1 MEEGAGDILPRTRL
15 LDVLGLDAVGRSRQ
29 LPLKL
34 AELLVRVG
42 ARVRVKAIGL
52 GFGMGLGPGLGLGLG
67 TRVRVRVKVRD
78 AFLGEAVGHIL
89 PELGV
94 HAPQAG

>member
-1 MEEGAGDILPRTRL
+1 MKEGAGDILPRTRL

-67 TRVRVRVKVRD
+67 LGTRVKVSD
-78 AFLGEAVGHIL
+78 AFLGEAVSHIL

>member
-1 MEEGAGDILPRTRL
+1 MGVGRVRVRWCRGAEAALVEEGAGDILPRTRL

-29 LPLKL
+29 LPFKL

-67 TRVRVRVKVRD
+67 TRVRVGD
-78 AFLGEAVGHIL
+78 
-89 PELGV
+89 
-94 HAPQAG
+94 

>member
-1 MEEGAGDILPRTRL
+1 MGVGRVRVRWCRGAEAALVEEGAGDILPRTRL

-42 ARVRVKAIGL
+42 VRVEG
-52 GFGMGLGPGLGLGLG
+52 
-67 TRVRVRVKVRD
+67 
-78 AFLGEAVGHIL
+78 
-89 PELGV
+89 
-94 HAPQAG
+94 